1 MEGIDI
7 GDCPPPLPPPFKFVC
22 TQFARME
29 ILVAGGDGFIGRP
42 LCAELAE
49 RGHDV
54 TAMSRSEPEESLPD
68 GVNHATGDVTDYD
81 SIESVVDGHDAVV
94 NLVALSPLFSPS
106 GGEKKHFAVH
116 LEGTENLVAAAEAAG
131 ADRFLQQSALGADP
145 DGPTHYIRAKGQA
158 ETVVRDAD
166 LDWTITRPSVV
177 FGDGGEFVKFT
188 KLLAPPYVTPLPGG
202 GKTRF
207 QPIHVG
213 DLVPIL
219 ADALLEDKHVGETYD
234 IGGPEKLT
242 MAEVA
247 RLGHRADG
255 RGVNVLPIPM
265 SLSKIGLSTLDY
277 VPGFPFGSDQYRSLQ
292 MDNTVDDNDVSA
304 FGVGEGALTTLSS
317 YLNV

>member
-1 MEGIDI
+1 MD
-7 GDCPPPLPPPFKFVC
+7 
-22 TQFARME
+22 

-42 LCAELAE
+42 LCAELAD
-49 RGHDV
+49 RGHNV
-54 TAMSRSEPEESLPD
+54 TAMSRTPPEESLPD
-68 GVNHATGDVTDYD
+68 GVAHETGDVTDYD
-81 SIESVVDGHDAVV
+81 SVEPVVDGHDAVV

-106 GGEKKHFAVH
+106 GGEDTHFRVH
-116 LEGTENLVAAAEAAG
+116 LGGTENLVAAAEETG

-158 ETVVRDAD
+158 EDVVRDSD

-177 FGDGGEFVKFT
+177 FGEGGEFVKFT

-213 DLVPIL
+213 DLVPML
-219 ADALLEDKHVGETYD
+219 ADAVLEDEHIGKTYD

-255 RGVNVLPIPM
+255 RSVNVLPIPM

-277 VPGFPFGSDQYRSLQ
+277 VPGFPFGSDQFRSLR

-304 FGVGEGALTTLSS
+304 FGVDESELTTLSS
-317 YLNV
+317 FLALG

>member
-1 MEGIDI
+1 
-7 GDCPPPLPPPFKFVC
+7 
-22 TQFARME
+22 ME

-42 LCAELAE
+42 LCTELVE

-68 GVNHATGDVTDYD
+68 GVSHATGDVTDYD
-81 SIESVVDGHDAVV
+81 SIESAVDGHDAVV
-94 NLVALSPLFSPS
+94 NLVALSPLFTPS
-106 GGEKKHFAVH
+106 GGEGKHFEVH
-116 LEGTENLVAAAEAAG
+116 LEGTKNLVAAAEEAG

-158 ETVVRDAD
+158 EAVVRDSD

-177 FGDGGEFVKFT
+177 FGEGGEFVKFT
-188 KLLAPPYVTPLPGG
+188 KLLAPPYITPLPGG

-213 DLVPIL
+213 DLVPML
-219 ADALLEDKHVGETYD
+219 ADAVLEDNHVGETYD

-265 SLSKIGLSTLDY
+265 SLSKIGLSALDY

-304 FGVGEGALTTLSS
+304 FGVDEEDLTTLSS
-317 YLNV
+317 FLDG

>member
-1 MEGIDI
+1 
-7 GDCPPPLPPPFKFVC
+7 
-22 TQFARME
+22 ME

-42 LCAELAE
+42 LCAELAD

-54 TAMSRSEPEESLPD
+54 TAMSRSAPEESLPD
-68 GVNHATGDVTDYD
+68 GVTHEAGDVTDYD
-81 SIESVVDGHDAVV
+81 SIQPVVEGHDAVV

-106 GGEKKHFAVH
+106 GGEEAHFEVH
-116 LEGTENLVAAAEAAG
+116 LRGTQHLVGAAEEAG
-131 ADRFLQQSALGADP
+131 VDRFLQQSALGADP
-145 DGPTHYIRAKGQA
+145 EGPTHYIRAKGQA
-158 ETVVRDAD
+158 EEVVRKSD

-207 QPIHVG
+207 QPIFVG
-213 DLVPIL
+213 DLVPML
-219 ADALLEDKHVGETYD
+219 ADAVLEDEHVGHAYD
-234 IGGPEKLT
+234 IGGPEVLT

-304 FGVGEGALTTLSS
+304 FGVDDADLTRLSS
-317 YLNV
+317 YLGLDE